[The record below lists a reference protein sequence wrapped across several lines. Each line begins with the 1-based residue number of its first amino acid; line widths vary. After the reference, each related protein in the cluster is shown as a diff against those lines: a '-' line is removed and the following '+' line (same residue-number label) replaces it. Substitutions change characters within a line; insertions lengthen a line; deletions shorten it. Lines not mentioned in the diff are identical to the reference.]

1 MADLSKSDSSP
12 VKHPSVNNGCRALYP
27 GPAAFTDTFNPK
39 TYLNQINK
47 GGAGRRPLFIDLHFP
62 FCDDNA
68 LQRSN
73 SGDQKKMH
81 HNNAA
86 LSQYVDYLIKEIRLL
101 RNFCRHAPEIE
112 QIAING
118 GMQMLLDRHQFERL
132 VQALHQNFKL
142 SQKTIF
148 SITLNPRFC
157 RNTSISIY
165 REIGIS
171 EITINAQNLL
181 RSNDKQTATHQE
193 IITLDAIYT
202 AQHTGFTTI
211 RITLDCNIGESRK
224 NKFDAAL
231 EKIMN
236 THPNRIDLNQFGE
249 SAEKNVTEDQI
260 HARLQTAHLLSNAG
274 YIHIGLNSFARHDD
288 PLVKAQ
294 QQGRLHYGIQG
305 YSTFPDSDILALGV
319 SAIGKMGTI
328 LLQKHQNLAYYYNQL
343 DQNHFPAMRGL
354 ELSLDDLLRR
364 SVIYALI
371 CHDVIPFESVESF
384 FSIDFK
390 HYFSTEMAALQ
401 VYESI
406 GLLEINGEEIA
417 VTAKGRLFID
427 SICRIFDRYRN

>member
-1 MADLSKSDSSP
+1 
-12 VKHPSVNNGCRALYP
+12 
-27 GPAAFTDTFNPK
+27 
-39 TYLNQINK
+39 
-47 GGAGRRPLFIDLHFP
+47 
-62 FCDDNA
+62 
-68 LQRSN
+68 
-73 SGDQKKMH
+73 MH

-274 YIHIGLNSFARHDD
+274 YIHIGLN
-288 PLVKAQ
+288 
-294 QQGRLHYGIQG
+294 
-305 YSTFPDSDILALGV
+305 
-319 SAIGKMGTI
+319 
-328 LLQKHQNLAYYYNQL
+328 
-343 DQNHFPAMRGL
+343 
-354 ELSLDDLLRR
+354 
-364 SVIYALI
+364 
-371 CHDVIPFESVESF
+371 
-384 FSIDFK
+384 
-390 HYFSTEMAALQ
+390 
-401 VYESI
+401 
-406 GLLEINGEEIA
+406 
-417 VTAKGRLFID
+417 
-427 SICRIFDRYRN
+427 